1 MVYEDT
7 AERHRFDSFC
17 KVVLRHAMLDC
28 FREFSYQNKWLVS
41 LNYLPQPIMDE
52 IYTTDQY
59 PSDYITF
66 SADGYTLQISNE
78 QLANIIGVT
87 AARAT
92 TFDFV
97 LCAGT
102 ERPGNRQEDVLFQKC
117 HSAPPYKCFA
127 EYAGTTDEETAMKES
142 SGKYKPPPLLSV
154 IEAARAGE
162 ADAMEQILQHY
173 DAYINKLCL
182 RTMVDES
189 GQTHKQVDPYMKG
202 RLQSKLMQA
211 ITKK

>member
-1 MVYEDT
+1 M
-7 AERHRFDSFC
+7 
-17 KVVLRHAMLDC
+17 
-28 FREFSYQNKWLVS
+28 
-41 LNYLPQPIMDE
+41 
-52 IYTTDQY
+52 
-59 PSDYITF
+59 
-66 SADGYTLQISNE
+66 
-78 QLANIIGVT
+78 
-87 AARAT
+87 
-92 TFDFV
+92 TFDFA

-117 HSAPPYKCFA
+117 HSAPPYKYFA
-127 EYAGTTDEETAMKES
+127 EYAGTTDGESSMKKS

-162 ADAMEQILQHY
+162 ADAMEKILQHY

-182 RTMVDES
+182 RTIVDES

-202 RLQSKLMQA
+202 HLQSKLMQA